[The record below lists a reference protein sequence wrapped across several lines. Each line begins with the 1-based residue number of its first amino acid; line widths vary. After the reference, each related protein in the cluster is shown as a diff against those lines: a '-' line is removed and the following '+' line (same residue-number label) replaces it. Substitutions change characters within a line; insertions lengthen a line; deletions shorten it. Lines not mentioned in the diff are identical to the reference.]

1 MLEVCYTYTMGKM
14 RRPSRLVISQTWTPE
29 LAYAIGLIATDGCL
43 SYPWYLVD
51 LTSKDREQL
60 ENLNRCLGTSI
71 TIGSKSNGKGKWCL
85 RIQFKNKTFYEFLVS
100 LGLTPKKS
108 KTLGVLKI
116 PPNLFWD
123 FLRGSYDGDG
133 CSYAYWDK
141 RWRSSFMFYTCFV
154 SASKIHLDWLR
165 SEIFKRIKV
174 LGHITHAEGYSIYQ
188 LKYAKSDSLKLLRKM
203 YYSKRVVCLSRK
215 RLKLDKI
222 LGTVGEKL

>member
-1 MLEVCYTYTMGKM
+1 M
-14 RRPSRLVISQTWTPE
+14 RRPSRLVISQRWTPE

-60 ENLNRCLGTSI
+60 NNFNHCLGT
-71 TIGSKSNGKGKWCL
+71 TFVIGSKSNGKGQKCL
-85 RIQFKNKTFYEFLVS
+85 RIQFKNKTFYEFLFT

-133 CSYAYWDK
+133 SSYSYWDK
-141 RWRSSFMFYTCFV
+141 RWRSSFMFYTGFV
-154 SASKIHLDWLR
+154 SASKLHIDWLR
-165 SEIFKRIKV
+165 REIFHRIKI
-174 LGHITHAEGYSIYQ
+174 LGHITHGKGYSIYQ

-203 YYSKRVVCLSRK
+203 YYSKNVICLSRK
-215 RLKLDKI
+215 RLKIDKMLRI
-222 LGTVGEKL
+222 VGEKL